1 MLEIHTNTNDPDYIK
16 RRDELVRTM
25 RKQNFLVEMGFYNED
40 GVKGNKRG
48 RKPSPSKRIIN
59 YDVNKPRNGKGNKY
73 IYYK

>member
-1 MLEIHTNTNDPDYIK
+1 MNNTEDLDYIS

-25 RKQNFLVEMGFYNED
+25 RKQNFLVEMGFYNEC

-48 RKPSPSKRIIN
+48 RKSAPSKRIVN
-59 YDVNKPRNGKGNKY
+59 YDANKSRNGNGNKY